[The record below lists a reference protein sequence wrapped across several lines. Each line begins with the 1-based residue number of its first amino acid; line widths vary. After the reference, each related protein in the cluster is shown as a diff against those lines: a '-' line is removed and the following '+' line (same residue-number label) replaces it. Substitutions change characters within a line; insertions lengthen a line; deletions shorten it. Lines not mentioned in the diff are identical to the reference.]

1 MRVAGRRCSSWLAS
15 TPASSAII
23 NRNPINLSGVDSD
36 GSRSVF
42 NPNPA
47 YLNSMIL
54 NHIRVLNTFGE
65 VLGATQTVSKEKPL
79 RQFVTGKG
87 KSAGRNSKGRI
98 TIFHRGVRW
107 EGEGKTKDVD
117 PAEKYY
123 VEDIFPPFVVTSYR
137 TGMKGQFS
145 FSSIPGMIESR
156 KAVSNRPKTRH
167 VVMGLSNGADGLH
180 CCFYT
185 ELGVPRMALAGSR
198 PDFFVP
204 RYKDA
209 VRDSQS
215 MAPNESVRQQ
225 DIGLNFVG
233 VVGEKYP
240 RMKAREKAR
249 EKQLLNGKFTADRA
263 TVTYILATNQVK
275 SKSIKSRMPNDFE
288 MDCHATVISK
298 KPTLDI
304 GNGIVNAITNNL
316 HERCC
321 PYVGNSNS
329 QLRLN
334 TDCTP
339 EKLSS
344 VDKDILSKQRTFD
357 SNQIQGLGIVSSESA
372 NRMAIATTN
381 GVHISTPLCDG
392 ANVHNKC
399 PTQSPLTSSTIR
411 PNVYSKEKCKSRY
424 RQPANHRHMQQSKPA
439 GEPQYNKQE
448 EIAAMSNYKAQ
459 LLHKMCISNVNSNCR
474 QQKADNAKIISK
486 ASSTSQAPYECTHLG
501 KCECVCRHCGAMFWE
516 CERHTKSVSRR
527 EPEYSK
533 CCHGGRVSLCAVPE
547 YPQYIKELY
556 KNRHFI
562 ENIRAYNQMFSMTS
576 LGVNVDTSIN
586 DGKGPYVFRVSG
598 QIYHWIGSMCP
609 DNDATPRFLQLYIYD
624 TENEVKNRMAHFG
637 GECEGGLKKEI
648 VEGLIE
654 FLDNNNALVQ
664 LFRTARDKYMESD
677 IPNLKVKLYN
687 VIGTRRYELPTP
699 ETIGAIVFGSSSS
712 TMENEFDL
720 IIEEHSRFPQ
730 RVNKLHPCYMSLQFP
745 LLFIYGEQG
754 YHKGLK
760 LLNTPNATTKA
771 NKQMSMNMY
780 YSYQIHER
788 LNQYTLLPRGGRLF
802 QQYVVTAYCAI
813 EQDRLD
819 YIRQNQSDIR
829 NEYLSGLYDA
839 IMRGDR
845 DGSDLGTRLV
855 LTASFIG
862 GPRYMYSH
870 YLDALAICRV
880 HGNPSFFITF
890 TCNAKWPEIEE
901 YMEAFPELTA
911 ADRADIVDRVFEKK
925 IRDYIKFVRNTQTFG
940 DITAAELPDP
950 TEDAE
955 GYRVISEL
963 MIHGPCGYAN
973 TSAPCMKDGTS
984 CDRNFSKPYS
994 DKTSI
999 DKDGYIHYRRRTTGI
1014 DTERQNVRLDNSMLE
1029 DSRFSHTLSR
1039 PSCANIGYP
1048 LGKHAADNVPK
1059 SFGEGQ
1065 EWIEALQ
1072 EAAISA
1078 TASELRKLFIQILM
1092 FCDVGNPLSLWDMF
1106 WKLIAEANIRKYAA
1120 ISKNIQKLIF
1130 VYGHGFLWKAITYA
1144 LRSDERIVLVVA
1156 SSGIASL
1163 LLLSGRTAHSRFK
1176 IPLNLND
1183 GSICN
1188 IKKNSQLADLLKQS
1202 DSIIWDEAPMSDRR
1216 CFEAL
1221 DNCLKIWKVKA
1232 SGNTSCGW

>member
-1 MRVAGRRCSSWLAS
+1 
-15 TPASSAII
+15 
-23 NRNPINLSGVDSD
+23 
-36 GSRSVF
+36 
-42 NPNPA
+42 
-47 YLNSMIL
+47 
-54 NHIRVLNTFGE
+54 
-65 VLGATQTVSKEKPL
+65 
-79 RQFVTGKG
+79 
-87 KSAGRNSKGRI
+87 
-98 TIFHRGVRW
+98 
-107 EGEGKTKDVD
+107 
-117 PAEKYY
+117 
-123 VEDIFPPFVVTSYR
+123 
-137 TGMKGQFS
+137 
-145 FSSIPGMIESR
+145 
-156 KAVSNRPKTRH
+156 
-167 VVMGLSNGADGLH
+167 
-180 CCFYT
+180 
-185 ELGVPRMALAGSR
+185 
-198 PDFFVP
+198 
-204 RYKDA
+204 
-209 VRDSQS
+209 
-215 MAPNESVRQQ
+215 
-225 DIGLNFVG
+225 
-233 VVGEKYP
+233 
-240 RMKAREKAR
+240 
-249 EKQLLNGKFTADRA
+249 
-263 TVTYILATNQVK
+263 
-275 SKSIKSRMPNDFE
+275 MPNDYE
-288 MDCHATVISK
+288 MDCHATVISE

-411 PNVYSKEKCKSRY
+411 PNVYSKEKCKSWY

-459 LLHKMCISNVNSNCR
+459 LLHKMCTSNVNSNCR

-486 ASSTSQAPYECTHLG
+486 ASSTS
-501 KCECVCRHCGAMFWE
+501 R
-516 CERHTKSVSRR
+516 
-527 EPEYSK
+527 
-533 CCHGGRVSLCAVPE
+533 
-547 YPQYIKELY
+547 
-556 KNRHFI
+556 
-562 ENIRAYNQMFSMTS
+562 
-576 LGVNVDTSIN
+576 
-586 DGKGPYVFRVSG
+586 

-925 IRDYIKFVRNTQTFG
+925 IRDYIKFVRNSQTMG
-940 DITAAELPDP
+940 DITAVLYTIEFQKRGLPHCHSLLWVTEASKINKDSDVDIYISAELPDP
-950 TEDAE
+950 TQDAE

-973 TSAPCMKDGTS
+973 TNAPCLKDGTS
-984 CDRNFSKPYS
+984 CDRNFPKPYS
-994 DKTSI
+994 EKTSI
-999 DKDGYIHYRRRTTGI
+999 DKDGYVHYRRRATRI
-1014 DTERQNVRLDNSMLE
+1014 DTERQNVRLDNRYVVPYNKTLCMRYYARINVEYRGWTMLIKYLFKYISKGTDRVIVNVTKPVGDIASTSNKPTIQIDE
-1029 DSRFSHTLSR
+1029 IKNFVEARYIGPHEACWRILDFPIHYRDPAVQILAIHLENMQQITFRKYAWYPTNKYWQRRHNLSKH
-1039 PSCANIGYP
+1039 SIGRSFLEIRTINSILHP
-1048 LGKHAADNVPK
+1048 TNKAACEALGLLGGD
-1059 SFGEGQ
+1059 Q

-1106 WKLIAEANIRKYAA
+1106 WKLMSDDIPRRLSKTLQLPHIEKSEKKNESKAEANIRQVIAA

-1221 DNCLKIWKVKA
+1221 DNCLKDILDNPNTLFGGKSIILGGETLPVKKKA
-1232 SGNTSCGW
+1232 SKLEIVDASITSSYLWPSFKTYTLHQNMRLTQSQIREDEKTKIQTFSQWLLKIGDGDIGTRTEDDSQDTATIQMPNE